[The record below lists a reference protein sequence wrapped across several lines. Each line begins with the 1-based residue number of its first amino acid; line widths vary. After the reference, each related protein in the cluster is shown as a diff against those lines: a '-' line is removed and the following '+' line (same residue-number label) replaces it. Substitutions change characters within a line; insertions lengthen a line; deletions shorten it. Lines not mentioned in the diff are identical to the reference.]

1 MHDGGGVMNAVP
13 EYFGFD
19 LRDHVATILIDRPD
33 RLNAFTRSMA
43 RDLVGMFDRI
53 DADDNI
59 RVVIMTGAGRA
70 FCAGADLSPAGS
82 SLSTPQ
88 PNRGEPDWSDPEN
101 RDFGGLISLRIYDC
115 LKPVIVAFNGSAA
128 GMGVTMALA
137 ADFRL
142 AAQGVKFALPFTRR
156 GIVPESAS
164 SWFLP
169 RIVGLP
175 TALEWMLTGATFPA
189 SEALAKGLVRSLHP
203 ADELIPAAR
212 ALAATISANAAPVSV
227 ALTRQMLWQSMGML
241 HPMEAHRIE
250 SRGIHA
256 RARAGD
262 MAEGV
267 DSFLAKRMPDFP
279 DRVSRDMPDFFPWSQ
294 PVHFCDPT

>member
-1 MHDGGGVMNAVP
+1 MSSARARNDAP
-13 EYFGFD
+13 EHFLFEV
-19 LRDHVATILIDRPD
+19 RDHVATILFDRPD

-43 RDLVGMFDRI
+43 RDLVALFDRI
-53 DADDNI
+53 DADDDI

-70 FCAGADLSPAGS
+70 FCAGADLSPDGS
-82 SLSTPQ
+82 SLSASRPDA
-88 PNRGEPDWSDPEN
+88 GEADWSDPGN
-101 RDFGGLISLRIYDC
+101 RDFGGLITLRLYDC
-115 LKPVIVAFNGSAA
+115 VKPVIVAFNGPAA
-128 GMGVTMALA
+128 GMGVTMTLA

-142 AAQGVKFALPFTRR
+142 ASQDAKFALPFVRR

-189 SEALAKGLVRSLHP
+189 SEALARGLVRSLHP
-203 ADELIPAAR
+203 ADDLMPAAR
-212 ALAATISANAAPVSV
+212 ELAATISANAAPVSV
-227 ALTRQMLWQSMGML
+227 ALTRQMLWRSMGML

-250 SRGIHA
+250 SRGLHA

-262 MAEGV
+262 MPEGV
-267 DSFLAKRMPDFP
+267 ASFLGKRMPDFP
-279 DRVSRDMPDFFPWSQ
+279 DRVSRDLPDFFPWWQ
-294 PVHFCDPT
+294 PANFFDPA